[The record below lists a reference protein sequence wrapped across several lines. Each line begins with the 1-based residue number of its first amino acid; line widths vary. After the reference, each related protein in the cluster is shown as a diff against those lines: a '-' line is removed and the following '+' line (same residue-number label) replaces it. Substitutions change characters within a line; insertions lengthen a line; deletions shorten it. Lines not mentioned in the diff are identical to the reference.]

1 MNKFDNAFLESFF
14 DCRYDEPY
22 NFDHSR
28 SGARDAVDMEEYRQ
42 KTNLAGTLKAGKAV
56 LGIDIYKYS
65 QFQEETQ
72 PVVPFVF
79 HLLAMRAFNVCLMTE
94 PFLFQKYLKATFEES
109 FNCFLETFVDT
120 GDGGFFI
127 FETPLHAFIFA
138 LLFESMIRNYNTRTI
153 FHKAGA
159 FTKEILVRY
168 TLTFD
173 TVYRYT
179 NKTYPKFNNIYGTGL
194 INCHRILSKDK
205 LNRCLIDENTYKWF
219 IANTNGVETL
229 RSMPYMALKASEY
242 FKDYEFSPDK
252 QNMSFCM
259 PSERAES
266 NRGIDR
272 LDILKIG
279 KIRSKSDILSVYNLH
294 AQLSYHLPFRPR
306 ENEDIHHFV
315 VTLGNL
321 NTAGISEEY

>member
-14 DCRYDEPY
+14 GCRYDEPY
-22 NFDHSR
+22 SFDHN
-28 SGARDAVDMEEYRQ
+28 RDAAADSVDMEEYRQ
-42 KTNLAGTLKAGKAV
+42 KTDLGGMLKARKAV

-65 QFQEETQ
+65 QFREETQ

-94 PFLFQKYLKATFEES
+94 PFLFQKYRKAAFEES
-109 FNCFLETFVDT
+109 FNSFLETFVDT

-138 LLFESMIRNYNTRTI
+138 LIFESILRNYNTRTI
-153 FHKAGA
+153 FRKAAA

-179 NKTYPKFNNIYGTGL
+179 NELCPKFNNIYGTGL

-205 LNRCLIDENTYKWF
+205 LNRCLIDENTYNWF
-219 IANTNGVETL
+219 IANTNGIETL
-229 RSMPYMALKASEY
+229 RSMPYTALKTSEY
-242 FKDYEFSPDK
+242 FKDYEFGADK
-252 QNMSFCM
+252 QNLSFCL
-259 PSERAES
+259 PAERTGQS
-266 NRGIDR
+266 KGIDR

-279 KIRSKSDILSVYNLH
+279 KIRSKNDILSVYNLH
-294 AQLSYHLPFRPR
+294 AQLSYHLPFRPK